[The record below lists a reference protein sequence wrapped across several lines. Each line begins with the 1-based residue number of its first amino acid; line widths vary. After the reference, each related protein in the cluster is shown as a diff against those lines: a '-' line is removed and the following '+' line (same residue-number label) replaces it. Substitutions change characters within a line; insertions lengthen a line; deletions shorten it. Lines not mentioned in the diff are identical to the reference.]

1 MQRNHLKTIY
11 LLAAFCVSAILPAQ
25 TAAQIPQPPKPPK
38 PSTVHTAPPSERFST
53 SEKSLAVDGKV
64 SVSLCVLEGNLKING
79 WDRNEIRVFVQN
91 GSRSEF
97 QISQKN
103 SADSPVWVRILRS
116 DGANSARSSDC
127 LRGDEIEIDA
137 PRGASFVLK
146 GQETETTIDSIR
158 KASVKSIGGDIL
170 LNNIS
175 EGIEAQTYE
184 GDITAENCGGA
195 VNLESGTG
203 NITVFEAVPS
213 DIGDVFKAKTNNG
226 RIVLQSIGHRQ
237 IEANSIS
244 GAIVFDGAPPSGGF
258 YSFVTSNGS
267 ILMTMPPDSSCKI
280 TASYGFGAFD
290 SEMPLRD
297 LKKNV
302 VSRVQNL
309 TATLGTGES
318 TVNLTTNSGRI
329 RLRGKK

>member
-1 MQRNHLKTIY
+1 MQKNHSKIIY
-11 LLAAFCVSAILPAQ
+11 LLFVCCVSAICS
-25 TAAQIPQPPKPPK
+25 AQISAQIPKPPK
-38 PSTVHTAPPSERFST
+38 PPEPSKVRIAPPSDHAQT
-53 SEKSLAVDGKV
+53 TEKSLAVDGKV
-64 SVSLCVLEGNLKING
+64 SVSLCVLDGNLKING

-103 SADSPVWVRILRS
+103 QNGSPVWVRILRGNAADS
-116 DGANSARSSDC
+116 SQTSDC

-137 PRGASFVLK
+137 PRNASFVLK
-146 GQETETTIDSIR
+146 GQETATTIDSIR
-158 KASVKSIGGDIL
+158 KASVKSVGGDIFL
-170 LNNIS
+170 DNIS

-184 GDITAENCGGA
+184 GGITAENCGGA
-195 VNLESGTG
+195 INLESGTG

-226 RIVLQSIGHRQ
+226 RITLQNIGHRQ

-244 GAIVFDGAPPSGGF
+244 GTIAFDGALPNGGF
-258 YSFVTSNGS
+258 YSFATSNGS
-267 ILMTMPPDSSCKI
+267 ILMAMPPDSSCKI

-290 SEMPLRD
+290 SEMPLKD

-302 VSRVQNL
+302 VSKVQNL
-309 TATLGTGES
+309 TATIGAGES
-318 TVNLTTNSGRI
+318 TLNLTTNSGRI
-329 RLRGKK
+329 KIRGQK